1 MAKILWFHD
10 WYSLQA
16 SCHTYII
23 HYTLGNKTVRKH
35 KNWFSMAQWTMFWEL
50 KKFRYNK
57 FSVDLSKSQALFSV
71 PCTSAL
77 PREITDL
84 CWLVKMNAS
93 YIFFPWV
100 AYFMT
105 FYNMQ
110 SKSQIISKVGLQMC
124 CFCYFSDCYFSFALI
139 IDIFCCL
146 PLIILH

>member
-1 MAKILWFHD
+1 MAWMAKILWFHD

-23 HYTLGNKTVRKH
+23 HYALGNKTVRKH
-35 KNWFSMAQWTMFWEL
+35 KNWFSMAQWTVFWEL

-105 FYNMQ
+105 YFIICKAKA
-110 SKSQIISKVGLQMC
+110 KSFLKLAFKCVAFVIFLIVTFPLRLLLI
-124 CFCYFSDCYFSFALI
+124 FSVA
-139 IDIFCCL
+139 CL
-146 PLIILH
+146 